1 MELATGILQAR
12 MHPKLLFHLYEA
24 NYYLFELFVF
34 FRLLAFSISSIAIS
48 ILIQDKI
55 CIVHYNQTSE
65 FCQHIEANASGTEHE
80 YRDKILAETAIFN
93 NYK

>member
-1 MELATGILQAR
+1 MNKSKILDHFR
-12 MHPKLLFHLYEA
+12 TA

-34 FRLLAFSISSIAIS
+34 FRLLGVSISSIAIS

-55 CIVHYNQTSE
+55 CIVTYNQTIE
-65 FCQHIEANASGTEHE
+65 FCQNIESDQQNAEQME
-80 YRDKILAETAIFN
+80 YRDKVLAQAAIFN